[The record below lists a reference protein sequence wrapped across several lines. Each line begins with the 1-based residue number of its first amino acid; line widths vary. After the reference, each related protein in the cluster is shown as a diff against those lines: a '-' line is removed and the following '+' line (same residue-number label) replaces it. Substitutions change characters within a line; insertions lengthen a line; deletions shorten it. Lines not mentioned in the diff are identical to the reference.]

1 MARVMSL
8 IRGVAA
14 LLTLAAD
21 VFAAAADLIAAH
33 DLTDEQLH
41 AWLDRT
47 PAA

>member
-1 MARVMSL
+1 MTF
-8 IRGVAA
+8 IRGLAA
-14 LLTLAAD
+14 LLALAAD